1 MKMVNVN
8 LITSGAQ
15 KILTPVTMSYQGTNY
30 NYSAS
35 VRTQHSGRTKTAID
49 TIVMEMYG
57 VMERGAGGGS
67 STVTIRHTCI
77 IIIEQG
83 VILVIY
89 LSVKTRVIR
98 YLRDS
103 HTATLA
109 LTLIHTVTS
118 VTVVGQTIG
127 GNIRVMETVNLNVI
141 TEISGYQNKQILIR
155 NGIQDKTKNI
165 P

>member
-8 LITSGAQ
+8 LITIGAQ
-15 KILTPVTMSYQGTNY
+15 MIWTPVTMSYQGTNY

-35 VRTQHSGRTKTAID
+35 VRTQHSGIARTAID
-49 TIVMEMYG
+49 SIVMELSLG
-57 VMERGAGGGS
+57 MERGAGGDS

-77 IIIEQG
+77 IVIEHI
-83 VILVIY
+83 VIMVLY

-155 NGIQDKTKNI
+155 NGIQNN
-165 P
+165 